1 MGGNVLKDNNLI
13 IKAEAKTVAER
24 IRQSGEWVL
33 SDCEKLCELADLSEE
48 WESADGETFESILF
62 KAADHL
68 GVEIV

>member
-1 MGGNVLKDNNLI
+1 MTSEARNV
-13 IKAEAKTVAER
+13 AKR

-33 SDCEKLCELADLSEE
+33 SDCKKLCELAGLSEE

-62 KAADHL
+62 KAADRL

>member
-1 MGGNVLKDNNLI
+1 MTSEVRN
-13 IKAEAKTVAER
+13 VAER

-33 SDCEKLCELADLSEE
+33 SDCEKLCDLSGLSEE

-68 GVEIV
+68 GVGIV